1 MNKNNLRHIYDARI
15 QKELFEKNYFHFD
28 LTIKDNSIKL
38 EFSDYSIP
46 SKRLESIYFKTAYKD
61 NVLIYET
68 YELFSNT
75 EFNNALEDL
84 LKYAIALD
92 ITIPRNLEITM

>member
-1 MNKNNLRHIYDARI
+1 MNKNNLSHIYDARI

-28 LTIKDNSIKL
+28 LTIKDNLIKL

-46 SKRLESIYFKTAYKD
+46 SKNLESIYFKTTYGD
-61 NVLIYET
+61 NTLIYET

-84 LKYAIALD
+84 LNYVVALD
-92 ITIPRNLEITM
+92 ITIPSNLEIMM

>member
-1 MNKNNLRHIYDARI
+1 MNNNNLRHIYDARI
-15 QKELFEKNYFHFD
+15 QEELFEKNYFHFD

-46 SKRLESIYFKTAYKD
+46 SKRLESIYFKTIYKD
-61 NVLIYET
+61 NVLMYET

-75 EFNNALEDL
+75 EFNNALKDIL
-84 LKYAIALD
+84 NYVMSLDKVNNNNLKL
-92 ITIPRNLEITM
+92 TI